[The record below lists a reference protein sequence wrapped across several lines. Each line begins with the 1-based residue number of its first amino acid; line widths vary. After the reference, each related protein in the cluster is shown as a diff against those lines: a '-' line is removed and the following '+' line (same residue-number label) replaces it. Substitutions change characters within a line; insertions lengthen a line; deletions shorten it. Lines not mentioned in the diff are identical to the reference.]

1 MASRERRALPRRR
14 DNLRPFRTIADTSA
28 RHRLPS
34 LAMTPNEGADEE
46 VECNHEKVSSERG
59 RRIDGRD
66 SLDGR
71 GPRRGRSEEHT
82 SELQSLM
89 RISYAV
95 FCLKKKK
102 Q

>member
-46 VECNHEKVSSERG
+46 VESKYEKVSSERV
-59 RRIDGRD
+59 RRID
-66 SLDGR
+66 
-71 GPRRGRSEEHT
+71 RSAEHT

-89 RISYAV
+89 RISYVV
-95 FCLKKKK
+95 FCLNSITTSHVVIYIHL
-102 Q
+102 

>member
-71 GPRRGRSEEHT
+71 SEEHT

-95 FCLKKKK
+95 FCLKTKNKKHK
-102 Q
+102 